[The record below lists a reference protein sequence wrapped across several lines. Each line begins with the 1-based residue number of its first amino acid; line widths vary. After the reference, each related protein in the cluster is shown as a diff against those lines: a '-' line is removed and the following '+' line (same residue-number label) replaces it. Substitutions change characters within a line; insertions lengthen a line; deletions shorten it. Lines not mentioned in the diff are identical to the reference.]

1 MANKKQIE
9 EEKAKNPSE
18 LKFIEAKQKA
28 IDNANTLSQIVRN
41 SPIGKIAK
49 LENLI
54 KSPIDEFNPE
64 GDFRVINFNDNWLD
78 IPIEANKSRRTKSIR
93 LNDEQVSIVHLIQN
107 IWIDKGSSEHH
118 IKYYSKVLK
127 KVIREIN
134 IDRKKHF
141 HSFRHS
147 FGMRRIIELN
157 GNISQL
163 RDEMGHSSV
172 NVTEIYSKANPKRL
186 LVDFPSLKR
195 YININNK
202 YIMDTDVMDTELDF
216 SKRNRE
222 DIN

>member
-1 MANKKQIE
+1 
-9 EEKAKNPSE
+9 
-18 LKFIEAKQKA
+18 
-28 IDNANTLSQIVRN
+28 
-41 SPIGKIAK
+41 
-49 LENLI
+49 
-54 KSPIDEFNPE
+54 
-64 GDFRVINFNDNWLD
+64 
-78 IPIEANKSRRTKSIR
+78 
-93 LNDEQVSIVHLIQN
+93 
-107 IWIDKGSSEHH
+107 
-118 IKYYSKVLK
+118 
-127 KVIREIN
+127 
-134 IDRKKHF
+134 
-141 HSFRHS
+141 
-147 FGMRRIIELN
+147 MRRIIELN